1 MKKKFIYFVQ
11 YHPTLF
17 LLEKE
22 SHYHF
27 MPCRAMQELWYEV
40 EIVSYWKELK
50 IEDDPNFDPRF
61 KVTYVEWIFQALVY
75 MWKNSKNAI
84 VYVNTFI
91 IPSLLMWLVTK
102 KSIFFWHESV
112 FATEYS
118 SHYKIKRFIVKLFY
132 PFFTKI
138 RVINEHDKKWLER
151 EWFKNKWI
159 VVPLVV
165 SKKNLVEEISPKN
178 DILMLWHIF
187 SKKWPETMLKALQIV
202 LKKYPNIKIHQ
213 VWKIDEFISS
223 RWMTFKEELNDLW
236 IFDNFILYWPKNN
249 LKSLNLP
256 TSIYIN
262 SSLQEWQCLAVYD
275 AILLWNAVCLPNIS
289 SFRWEVLNGKTLL
302 HKVGDYKKLADNIIW
317 YIEHTEEKEE
327 YINKWR
333 KYIDEKLNYDF
344 LKKQMQKNF
353 VI

>member
-1 MKKKFIYFVQ
+1 MKKFIYFVQ

-22 SHYHF
+22 SNYHF
-27 MPCRAMQELWYEV
+27 MPCRAMQELGYEV

-61 KVTYVEWIFQALVY
+61 KLTYVEWIFQALVY
-75 MWKNSKNAI
+75 MWKNSKDAI

-118 SHYKIKRFIVKLFY
+118 DHYKIKRFIVKLFY

-138 RVINEHDKKWLER
+138 RVINEHDKNLLEK

-165 SKKNLVEEISPKN
+165 SKKNLVEEISVKN
-178 DILMLWHIF
+178 DILMLWHVLP
-187 SKKWPETMLKALQIV
+187 KKWPETMLKALKIV
-202 LKKYPNIKIHQ
+202 LAKYPDIKVHQ

-223 RWMTFKEELNDLW
+223 RWMTFEEELKENYPKVKIYL
-236 IFDNFILYWPKNN
+236 IYFIDTEDKRITIDKLYENKQLSNQKARDRLKNI
-249 LKSLNLP
+249 LVEKS
-256 TSIYIN
+256 I
-262 SSLQEWQCLAVYD
+262 QE
-275 AILLWNAVCLPNIS
+275 
-289 SFRWEVLNGKTLL
+289 
-302 HKVGDYKKLADNIIW
+302 
-317 YIEHTEEKEE
+317 
-327 YINKWR
+327 
-333 KYIDEKLNYDF
+333 
-344 LKKQMQKNF
+344 QKNKKMIKGITKPVNDINF
-353 VI
+353 VF